1 VDKAA
6 HIFNK
11 VARKKKNQF
20 WTEGRKDIAAG
31 LTAGAVSTGTVF
43 PLDTMT
49 TAAQSEYA
57 RELKKKTGKPLTP
70 KSVLKSPS
78 LFPKLYKGIQYKWM
92 KTIPGTAVTLATYG
106 GTKRYLD
113 KRFPTK

>member
-1 VDKAA
+1 MDKAA
-6 HIFNK
+6 YIFEK
-11 VARKKKNQF
+11 VAKRKKKNQF

-49 TAAQSEYA
+49 TAAQAEYA
-57 RELKKKTGKPLTP
+57 RE
-70 KSVLKSPS
+70 LKSPS

>member
-1 VDKAA
+1 MDKAA

-20 WTEGRKDIAAG
+20 WTEGKKDIASG
-31 LTAGAVSTGTVF
+31 LAAGAVSTGTVF

-49 TAAQSEYA
+49 TAAQAAESA
-57 RELKKKTGKPLTP
+57 KVKGGLTP
-70 KSVLKSPS
+70 KQVFKNPG